1 MSEQTQNDGLQTV
14 NAETKN
20 KSSLRARVITA
31 VCYVLVWFALT
42 ALKWCVPG
50 GWGALGFDAA
60 FCAVSVPLYVFIES
74 IPQTRG
80 SGFLAVAVAFTIYTM
95 FLAATSVFDHNRSSV
110 KGTVYS
116 IFCMLYC
123 GVLSA
128 KIGRAHV

>member
-20 KSSLRARVITA
+20 KSSLKARVITA

-50 GWGALGFDAA
+50 GWGSLGFDAAFCAVSVIGSYEFMRAIDRRQSGVNCKISTPQRAVSIA

-74 IPQTRG
+74 IPQTR
-80 SGFLAVAVAFTIYTM
+80 ARAF
-95 FLAATSVFDHNRSSV
+95 
-110 KGTVYS
+110 
-116 IFCMLYC
+116 
-123 GVLSA
+123 
-128 KIGRAHV
+128 